1 MTLVHFTYSD
11 TYDFSQN
18 FYDKFTSST
27 SRVTSAAQC
36 ENVAF
41 YNKSSLFI
49 LSDYNETNR
58 DASCLYSNPSYN
70 DASFN
75 DWISGLVQ
83 CNSNFNSCNDVSGN
97 DYFGRNN
104 YLSLYLSPLLTL
116 MDIPTSYPRIDTE
129 YFINLYLNAWTNLN
143 NFITKRVTYLETYY
157 KNIQPDGTFPQ
168 IIRDTATSQ
177 EEDMNRYQ
185 SILQS
190 DLLLLNNQ
198 FNTLISKVQEL
209 NRYIKIKAKLLEII
223 NYKIYVAELFFNV
236 LMNKNQGAIGEL
248 DINSYNR
255 SLSIFKNLIIS
266 IVILISIYL
275 YFKNIN

>member
-11 TYDFSQN
+11 TYNFSQN

-41 YNKSSLFI
+41 SNKSSLFI

-58 DASCLYSNPSYN
+58 DASCLYSNPSYS

-83 CNSNFNSCNDVSGN
+83 CNNNFNSCNDVSGD

-116 MDIPTSYPRIDTE
+116 MDIPTSYPTIDVD
-129 YFINLYLNAWTNLN
+129 YFINLYLNTWTNLN
-143 NFITKRVTYLETYY
+143 NFITNRRTYLETYY
-157 KNIQPDGTFPQ
+157 FKIQQDGTFPQ
-168 IIRDTATSQ
+168 SIRDTATSQ
-177 EEDMNRYQ
+177 EEEMNIYQ

-198 FNTLISKVQEL
+198 LNTLISKVQEL
-209 NRYIKIKAKLLEII
+209 NRYIEIKAKLLEII

-275 YFKNIN
+275 YFKNND

>member
-27 SRVTSAAQC
+27 SRVTSATEC

-41 YNKSSLFI
+41 SNKSSLFI

-83 CNSNFNSCNDVSGN
+83 CNSNFNSCNEVSGN

-116 MDIPTSYPRIDTE
+116 MDIPTSYPTIDTQ
-129 YFINLYLNAWTNLN
+129 YFINLYLNTWTNLN

-157 KNIQPDGTFPQ
+157 MNIQTDGTFPQ
-168 IIRDTATSQ
+168 SISDTATRQ
-177 EEDMNRYQ
+177 EEEMNRYQ

-255 SLSIFKNLIIS
+255 SLSMFKNLIIS

-275 YFKNIN
+275 YFKNNN

>member
-18 FYDKFTSST
+18 FYDKFLGSS
-27 SRVTSAAQC
+27 SRVTSAAEC

-41 YNKSSLFI
+41 SNKSSLFI
-49 LSDYNETNR
+49 LSDYNATNK

-70 DASFN
+70 DTSFN
-75 DWISGLVQ
+75 DWISGLVP
-83 CNSNFNSCNDVSGN
+83 CNSNFNSCNEVSGN
-97 DYFGRNN
+97 DYFGKGN

-116 MDIPTSYPRIDTE
+116 MDIPTSYTTIDTQ
-129 YFINLYLNAWTNLN
+129 YFYNLYINAWGNLN
-143 NFITKRVTYLETYY
+143 NFITARETYLHTYY
-157 KNIQPDGTFPQ
+157 MNINIDGTFPQ
-168 IIRDTATSQ
+168 SKRDTASSQ
-177 EEDMNRYQ
+177 EEDMNMYQ
-185 SILQS
+185 SKLQS
-190 DLLLLNNQ
+190 DLLVLNNE
-198 FNTLISKVQEL
+198 FNNLINTVQEL
-209 NRYIKIKAKLLEII
+209 NRYIEIKSKLLDII

-275 YFKNIN
+275 YFKNNS